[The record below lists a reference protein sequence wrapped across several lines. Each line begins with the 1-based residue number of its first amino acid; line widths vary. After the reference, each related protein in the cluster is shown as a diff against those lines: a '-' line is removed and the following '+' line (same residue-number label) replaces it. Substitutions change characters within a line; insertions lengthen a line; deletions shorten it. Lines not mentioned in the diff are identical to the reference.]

1 MSAVT
6 AAETM
11 KPVKSVGLPPP
22 IRDLNETGQMS
33 SDELELAETF
43 YADVEKSG
51 LLPLMIPE
59 LASSQSINSCPDET
73 GAGAQERVKGIFS
86 LLNAIDERLLA
97 TVCALG
103 LEMKLAGEGEPVDLE
118 EVGRKIMGFSLPE
131 ANSAAGAAL
140 LRAALWIIRFGYEN
154 PIVYKTLLA
163 EREEL
168 RQASL
173 QNSGSENGS

>member
-11 KPVKSVGLPPP
+11 QPVKSVGLPPP
-22 IRDLNETGQMS
+22 IRNLNETGQMS
-33 SDELELAETF
+33 SDELQLAETF
-43 YADVEKSG
+43 YGDVEKSG

-59 LASSQSINSCPDET
+59 LASAENVNISPDEA
-73 GAGAQERVKGIFS
+73 GLGAQERVKGIFS

-97 TVCALG
+97 TVCALV
-103 LEMKLAGEGEPVDLE
+103 LEMKLAGNGDPVDVE
-118 EVGRKIMGFSLPE
+118 EVGRKIMGYSLPE

-168 RQASL
+168 RKTTL
-173 QNSGSENGS
+173 QNSGE

>member
-22 IRDLNETGQMS
+22 IRDLNEAGQMS
-33 SDELELAETF
+33 SDELDLAETF

-59 LASSQSINSCPDET
+59 LASTDSFSINSVEVGQ
-73 GAGAQERVKGIFS
+73 GAEERVKGIFS

-97 TVCALG
+97 TVCALV
-103 LEMKLAGEGEPVDLE
+103 LEMKLAGNGEPVDVE
-118 EVGRKIMGFSLPE
+118 EVGRKIMGYSLPE

-163 EREEL
+163 ER
-168 RQASL
+168 
-173 QNSGSENGS
+173 